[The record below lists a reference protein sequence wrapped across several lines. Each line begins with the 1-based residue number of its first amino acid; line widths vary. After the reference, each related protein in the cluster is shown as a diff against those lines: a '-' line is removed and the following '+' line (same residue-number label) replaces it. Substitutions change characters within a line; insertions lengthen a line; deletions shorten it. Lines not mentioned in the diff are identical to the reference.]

1 MSKIGILGD
10 CYMKFYS
17 NYCPSVDLLLWWNT
31 LALRRLLRLKLIAF
45 AGGAVVLALELFQL
59 LLHLSLC
66 QGSSQQ
72 VRVDRLVRH
81 FLVEICGVVHHL
93 LRDFVLLQ
101 LLWVPLLHFV
111 VLLLMKLVIHSL
123 SVDWIGLLIVV
134 VPCI

>member
-1 MSKIGILGD
+1 
-10 CYMKFYS
+10 
-17 NYCPSVDLLLWWNT
+17 
-31 LALRRLLRLKLIAF
+31 
-45 AGGAVVLALELFQL
+45 
-59 LLHLSLC
+59 
-66 QGSSQQ
+66 
-72 VRVDRLVRH
+72 LVRH